1 MVENAINT
9 RTGMVW
15 ITGDGIIRQNVVPG
29 TDFTL
34 QDAQE
39 TVTSMLK
46 LSERK
51 ASPILVDLTGLK
63 SITREARHYFGE
75 GITSHEARAV
85 ALLFSSAVTQVIGNF
100 FLRFNNP
107 NIPIKLFSSE
117 SQAITWLK
125 GFLS

>member
-1 MVENAINT
+1 MVENATNT
-9 RTGMVW
+9 RTGTVW
-15 ITGDGIIRQNVVPG
+15 IAGDGIIRQNVVPG

-51 ASPILVDLTGLK
+51 ASPMLVDLTGLK
-63 SITREARHYFGE
+63 SITHEARHYFGGE
-75 GITSHEARAV
+75 ITGHEARAV
-85 ALLFSSAVTQVIGNF
+85 ALLFSSVITQVIGNF

-107 NIPIKLFSSE
+107 KVPIKLFSSE
-117 SQAITWLK
+117 TQALTWLRE
-125 GFLS
+125 FLS